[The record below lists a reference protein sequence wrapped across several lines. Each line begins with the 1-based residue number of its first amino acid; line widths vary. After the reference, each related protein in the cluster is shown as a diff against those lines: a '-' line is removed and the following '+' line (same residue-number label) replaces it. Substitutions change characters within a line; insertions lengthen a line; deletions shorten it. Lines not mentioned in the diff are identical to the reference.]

1 MWVSPFTFIE
11 EDIMRYEESVKNR
24 PYVVQVH
31 TADLHIGSIDPAKQ
45 FAILDEQFLQP
56 ISRIDFDILS
66 IDGDIFDKKFMA
78 NSLAIMYAME
88 FVRRCAELCISKCA
102 TFIIISGTESHDAG
116 QLKLFYGYKEDP
128 RLDIRIVESICIE
141 KAQGLRILCVPE
153 EYGKGEE
160 YYREIVSSI
169 CDTVFMHGTVV
180 GSVYGANK
188 ENLGSSKYPVFALET
203 FSGCT
208 GPIICG
214 HVHKAM
220 CLNGYIYYCSN
231 PIRYRFGEEE
241 EKGFIIMLH
250 DRATSRHCMNF
261 IPIESFRYDT
271 IDIGQLEYNDPNVVI
286 TYLDNLLSNG
296 IDNIRIDFSA
306 LNEPSIQ
313 KIIEQYYANN
323 PNVSIKRYVEKDVPK
338 VNTTNEIAS
347 KYSELDFL
355 LDPTM
360 DSYAKFVAFIN
371 HNMGSQFIT
380 VDKLKS
386 VLSGQ

>member
-1 MWVSPFTFIE
+1 MKYF
-11 EDIMRYEESVKNR
+11 ESVKNK
-24 PYVVQVH
+24 PFVAEVH
-31 TADLHIGSIDPAKQ
+31 IADIHFGSAIDPGKQ
-45 FAILDEQFLQP
+45 YNILNEQFLQP

-78 NSLAIMYAME
+78 NSLAVMYAME
-88 FVRRCAELCISKCA
+88 FVRQCAELCIMKKA

-128 RLDIRIVESICIE
+128 RLDIRIVEHPSLE
-141 KAQGLRILCVPE
+141 RAQGLDILCIPE

-160 YYREIVSSI
+160 YYRNILSGH

-188 ENLGSSKYPVFALET
+188 ENLGSNKYPVFSIDSFA
-203 FSGCT
+203 GCT

-241 EKGFIIMLH
+241 EKGFVIMLH
-250 DRATSRHCMNF
+250 NKTNGMHSMNF
-261 IPIESFRYDT
+261 IPIQSFRYDT
-271 IDIGQLEYNDPNVVI
+271 IDIRQLEYNDPNAVI
-286 TYLDNLLSNG
+286 QYLDALLCNG
-296 IDNIRIDFSA
+296 IDNIRIDFSM
-306 LNEPSIQ
+306 LNEPTVQ
-313 KIIEQYYANN
+313 KIIEQYYSSN
-323 PNVSIKRYVEKDVPK
+323 PNVVIKRYVEKDTLK
-338 VNTTNEIAS
+338 VNTTAEIES
-347 KYSELDFL
+347 KYSGLDFL
-355 LDPTM
+355 LDPTV
-360 DSYAKFVAFIN
+360 DSYTKFVNFIN
-371 HNMGSQFIT
+371 HNKGSQFIT

-386 VLSGQ
+386 VLAGQ

>member
-1 MWVSPFTFIE
+1 
-11 EDIMRYEESVKNR
+11 MRYYESVKNK
-24 PYVVQVH
+24 PFVTEVH
-31 TADLHIGSIDPAKQ
+31 IADIHFGSIDPAKQ
-45 FAILDEQFLQP
+45 YSILSDQFLKP
-56 ISRIDFDILS
+56 ISTIDFDILS

-88 FVRRCAELCISKCA
+88 FVRQCVELCVIKRA
-102 TFIIISGTESHDAG
+102 TLIIISGTESHDAG
-116 QLKLFYGYKEDP
+116 QLKLFYGYKEDT
-128 RLDIRIVESICIE
+128 RLDIRIVESIKIE
-141 KAQGLRILCVPE
+141 RVQGLDILCIPE

-160 YYREIVSSI
+160 YYRHIISSH

-188 ENLGSSKYPVFALET
+188 ENLDSNKYPIFSLES

-250 DRATSRHCMNF
+250 DKATSRHCMNF

-271 IDIGQLEYNDPNVVI
+271 IDITQLEYGDPNIVI
-286 TYLDNLLSNG
+286 QYLDNLLANG
-296 IDNIRIDFSA
+296 IDNIRIDFSS
-306 LNEPSIQ
+306 LNNPATQ
-313 KIIEQYYANN
+313 KIIEQYYSNN
-323 PNVSIKRYVEKDVPK
+323 PNVVIKRYVEKDTPK
-338 VNTTNEIAS
+338 VNTTDEIAS
-347 KYSELDFL
+347 KYSDLDFL
-355 LDPTM
+355 LDPTI
-360 DSYAKFVAFIN
+360 DSYTKFVNFIN
-371 HNMGSQFIT
+371 HNMGSQYIT
-380 VDKLKS
+380 VDRLRA

>member
-1 MWVSPFTFIE
+1 MKYF
-11 EDIMRYEESVKNR
+11 ESVKNK
-24 PYVVQVH
+24 PFVAEVH
-31 TADLHIGSIDPAKQ
+31 IADIHFGSAIDPGKQ
-45 FAILDEQFLQP
+45 YNILNEQFLQP

-78 NSLAIMYAME
+78 NSYAIMYAME

-128 RLDIRIVESICIE
+128 RLDIRIVETISIE
-141 KAQGLRILCVPE
+141 KAQGLKILCIPE

-160 YYREIVSSI
+160 YYRDALRSI

-188 ENLGSSKYPVFALET
+188 ENLNSSKYPVFSLDS
-203 FSGCT
+203 FSGCM

-241 EKGFIIMLH
+241 DKGFVIMLH
-250 DRATSRHCMNF
+250 DRNSSRHCMNF

-271 IDIGQLEYNDPNVVI
+271 IDISQLEYNDPNVVI
-286 TYLDNLLSNG
+286 NYLDGLLANG
-296 IDNIRIDFSA
+296 IDNIRIDFSS

-323 PNVSIKRYVEKDVPK
+323 PNISIKRYVEKDEPK
-338 VNTTNEIAS
+338 INTTEAIAS

-371 HNMGSQFIT
+371 HNMGSQYIT
-380 VDKLKS
+380 VEKLKS

>member
-1 MWVSPFTFIE
+1 MVSPFLFVKE
-11 EDIMRYEESVKNR
+11 EGMLYTESVKNK
-24 PYVVQVH
+24 PFVMEIH
-31 TADLHIGSIDPAKQ
+31 IADIHFGSIDPAKQ
-45 FAILDEQFLQP
+45 FAILNEQFLQP
-56 ISRIDFDILS
+56 ISRLDFDILS

-78 NSLAIMYAME
+78 NSYAIMYAME

-128 RLDIRIVESICIE
+128 RLDIRIVETISIE
-141 KAQGLRILCVPE
+141 KAQGLKILCIPE

-160 YYREIVSSI
+160 YYRDALRSI

-188 ENLGSSKYPVFALET
+188 ENLNSSKYPVFSLDS
-203 FSGCT
+203 FSGCM

-241 EKGFIIMLH
+241 DKGFVIMLH
-250 DRATSRHCMNF
+250 DRNSSRHCMNF

-271 IDIGQLEYNDPNVVI
+271 IDISQLEYNDPNVVI
-286 TYLDNLLSNG
+286 NYLDGLLASG
-296 IDNIRIDFSA
+296 IDNIRIDFSS

-323 PNVSIKRYVEKDVPK
+323 PNISIKRYVEKDEPK
-338 VNTTNEIAS
+338 INTTEAIAS

-371 HNMGSQFIT
+371 HNMGSQYIT
-380 VDKLKS
+380 VEKLKS